1 MEDLYSEDSDF
12 GYSTANNNKNKNMD
26 YLNFNNKVQVGPP
39 KLLHGNDI
47 DNDAYDDFDHD
58 NDNDNNDNAVF
69 RPQKKQTYPKFGMK
83 PKLADLHARFDTP
96 KLPIVVNKINH
107 GPNPNQSK
115 GNVPRAPGSRA
126 LLAFNNTTTNTNSAG
141 NQGKKNFLTGF
152 LNKYRTGDD
161 GVFTHTSLGTPLG
174 SFNIPNSEL
183 PTLWDVIN
191 KNLEASIPTY
201 LTEKP
206 QNPCAIKVDLD
217 FRFDYEEANRLYTW
231 DHIAGT
237 INLYNEAIRHYMDVD
252 PNHFCCMV
260 FERNEPYRQ
269 DGNLKDGVHLIYPD
283 IICDTTIQHMI
294 RNRVLENIHVVFSS
308 LTLKNSYEDMI
319 DKAVISKNN
328 WLMYGCQKP
337 GRDPYSLSR
346 VVDSTMTE
354 VDVSH
359 YTNRHLIELL
369 SLYRKSSHLYTIR
382 EELQKDFDEEI
393 ERQNS
398 KQKKSKDRTVALNKK
413 FVLTTRRRRPKLT
426 DQNLETVKIL
436 VGLLQQYR
444 AEITGRWLEVGY
456 CLHNIDQGL
465 LDVWIEFSKRSDRFK
480 EGECEQLWGTFK
492 DEGLGMGSLHR
503 WAKLDNPQNYKE
515 TQRLRI
521 GSYILKSITGTT
533 YDVARVVYEMFKFQY
548 VCVSIKFNTWY
559 EFKNH
564 RWIEMDSAIGLRKK
578 ISNDVLDEY
587 LRLVSHYNECAI
599 HEIDD
604 DKYQYLDKSKALS
617 DVTYKLRDF
626 TFKEKV
632 FKECYTFFYNK
643 EFMTKLDANPYL
655 IGFENGIYDLSKGT
669 FRDGRPEDYVTLS
682 TGNDYKEFNEDDD
695 EVLAIYKF
703 MSEILPLEPVRNY
716 VWTLLSSFLVGKN
729 KDQNFHL
736 WTGIGGNGKSILVS
750 LFERAFGN
758 YCVKLPVTLI
768 TQKRGAS
775 NAANPELARTRG
787 KRFAS
792 MQEPDEKEQI
802 NVGIM
807 KELTGG
813 DMIMARQL
821 FKEPIEFRPQFK
833 LVLCCNHLPSV
844 PPDDI
849 GTWRRIKVV
858 EFISR
863 FVKNPNPNNQYEFPR
878 DNTLE
883 DKIVDWKE
891 AFMHILLNYYKKYVE
906 AGSLNEPREVT
917 AATDEYQKMSDVYIE
932 FVEDKLVQTSNKSCI
947 LKLEDAYGVFRAWYK
962 SGCDGKLPPRK
973 DFKTALEKKFG
984 QKYGTGS
991 KAGWPGWMYKE
1002 EGKDYEQQP
1011 SFSVSALTD
1020 GTGAAGLPNPPNAY
1034 VRPDTIKGSSQVAPI
1049 KTKDDLFEEENKKF
1063 LEAMAAKIASAAA
1076 RTSVPNTPNVPTAI
1090 SANTGTTPTGSA
1102 SVARRLKPLTPA
1114 ISKKPMSISIMS
1126 PPPVRE
1132 SVATAPAVA
1141 TVAAPT
1147 GTIIGTSGLEDLV
1160 SPNSKRKI
1168 LKLPPATST
1177 ATSATATAAM
1187 ATAATATAATA
1198 TATKSATD

>member
-1 MEDLYSEDSDF
+1 MEDIYSEES
-12 GYSTANNNKNKNMD
+12 ANTFIDKTTRNT
-26 YLNFNNKVQVGPP
+26 
-39 KLLHGNDI
+39 KLLGYGRQTNDLNDI
-47 DNDAYDDFDHD
+47 DNVLD
-58 NDNDNNDNAVF
+58 NDSDNDGNHNHGAHNHGNYNHGNHGNNGFTNNYKN
-69 RPQKKQTYPKFGMK
+69 PLNNIK
-83 PKLADLHARFDTP
+83 PGTLRLNNLNKINNKNYNSEPIYSYP
-96 KLPIVVNKINH
+96 KLPVVVNKINH
-107 GPNPNQSK
+107 GAVISSTNKTN
-115 GNVPRAPGSRA
+115 NTNAAPGSRA
-126 LLAFNNTTTNTNSAG
+126 LFAFNNNNNS
-141 NQGKKNFLTGF
+141 NNNNKKNFLTPF
-152 LNKYRTGDD
+152 LNKYRAGDD
-161 GVFTHTSLGTPLG
+161 GVFTHTGLGTPVG
-174 SFNIPNSEL
+174 SFNIPESEI
-183 PTLWDVIN
+183 PTLWDLVN
-191 KNLEASIPTY
+191 KNIEASIPTY

-206 QNPCAIKVDLD
+206 QNPCAIKADLD
-217 FRFDYEEANRLYTW
+217 FRFDYEESNRLYTW

-237 INLYNEAIRHYMDVD
+237 INLYNEAIRHFMDVKEKD
-252 PNHFCCMV
+252 FCCMV
-260 FERNEPYRQ
+260 FERDEPYRQ
-269 DGNLKDGVHLIYPD
+269 DGNLKDGVHLIFPY
-283 IICDTTIQHMI
+283 IVCDTTIQHMI
-294 RNRVLENIHVVFSS
+294 RNRVLENIHVVYSS
-308 LTLKNSYEDMI
+308 LTLKNSYEDMV
-319 DKAVISKNN
+319 DKQVISKNN

-337 GRDPYSLSR
+337 GRDPYSLTR
-346 VVDSTMTE
+346 VVDGYLKEM
-354 VDVSH
+354 DVSSF
-359 YTNRHLIELL
+359 TNRDLIELL
-369 SLYRKSSHLYTIR
+369 SLYRKTDNVYTIKS
-382 EELQKDFDEEI
+382 ELQAEFEEEV

-398 KQKKSKDRTVALNKK
+398 KQKKVKDRTVAINKK
-413 FVLTTRRRRPKLT
+413 FVLTTRRRKPKLT

-436 VGLLQQYR
+436 VDLLQQYR

-564 RWIEMDSAIGLRKK
+564 RWVEMDSAIGLRKK

-587 LRLVSHYNECAI
+587 LRIVSHYNECAI

-682 TGNDYKEFNEDDD
+682 TGNDYKEFNDDDD

-703 MSEILPLEPVRNY
+703 MNEILPLEPVRNY

-750 LFERAFGN
+750 LFERAFGG

-863 FVKNPNPNNQYEFPR
+863 FVKNPNPNNPYEFPR

-906 AGSLNEPREVT
+906 VGSLNEPKEVT

-932 FVEDKLVQTSNKSCI
+932 FVEDKLVQTSNKDCI
-947 LKLEDAYGVFRAWYK
+947 LKLEDAYGVFRTWYK

-973 DFKTALEKKFG
+973 DFKTALEKKFS

-991 KAGWPGWMYKE
+991 KAGWVGWMYKE
-1002 EGKDYEQQP
+1002 EGKDYDEQP
-1011 SFSVSALTD
+1011 AYSVSAAANGAGIANYNTTKTLINTNNNNTNTNTNNTNTNNTD
-1020 GTGAAGLPNPPNAY
+1020 TNNTNTNNTNSNTDNTTNG
-1034 VRPDTIKGSSQVAPI
+1034 IGSSSTI
-1049 KTKDDLFEEENKKF
+1049 
-1063 LEAMAAKIASAAA
+1063 
-1076 RTSVPNTPNVPTAI
+1076 
-1090 SANTGTTPTGSA
+1090 
-1102 SVARRLKPLTPA
+1102 RRLKPITPL
-1114 ISKKPMSISIMS
+1114 INRKDVPKDLNK
-1126 PPPVRE
+1126 E
-1132 SVATAPAVA
+1132 SNDQNKEQNKEQILPE
-1141 TVAAPT
+1141 
-1147 GTIIGTSGLEDLV
+1147 GTIIGLSSLEQLV
-1160 SPNSKRKI
+1160 SPNSLRKP
-1168 LKLPPATST
+1168 LKIPTPLIKKKADN
-1177 ATSATATAAM
+1177 
-1187 ATAATATAATA
+1187 
-1198 TATKSATD
+1198 K

>member
-1 MEDLYSEDSDF
+1 MICGISKEIPYLPFSAMEDIYSEDSDLKHV
-12 GYSTANNNKNKNMD
+12 NKITD
-26 YLNFNNKVQVGPP
+26 NFLSKKVPQAP
-39 KLLHGNDI
+39 KLGPSNFLNSPFMNSDNDI
-47 DNDAYDDFDHD
+47 DAVQDLGVGVGVEAYSNGTIGPTTSNSQVAPHQLLKGP
-58 NDNDNNDNAVF
+58 N
-69 RPQKKQTYPKFGMK
+69 
-83 PKLADLHARFDTP
+83 RFPGPTQSSFPGLNGNRRTGSDTP
-96 KLPIVVNKINH
+96 RFNAPTLPIVVNRVNH
-107 GPNPNQSK
+107 GPNPNLSK
-115 GNVPRAPGSRA
+115 TTEPRAPGSRA
-126 LLAFNNTTTNTNSAG
+126 LLALHNQTQGAAATG
-141 NQGKKNFLTGF
+141 NQRKNFLTPF
-152 LNKYRTGDD
+152 LNRFRSGED
-161 GVFTHTSLGTPLG
+161 GVFTHTSIG
-174 SFNIPNSEL
+174 SPMGSYNIPDDEM
-183 PTLWDVIN
+183 PQLWDLLD
-191 KNLEASIPTY
+191 KNLANSIPTF

-206 QNPCAIKVDLD
+206 QNPCAIKIDLD
-217 FRFDYEEANRLYTW
+217 FRFDYEETNRLYTW

-237 INLYNEAIRHYMDVD
+237 INLYNEAIRYFMNVNEAHM
-252 PNHFCCMV
+252 CCMI

-269 DGNLKDGVHLIYPD
+269 DGNLKDGVHLIYPE
-283 IICDTTIQHMI
+283 IVCDTTIQHMI

-319 DKAVISKNN
+319 DKQVISKNN

-337 GRDPYSLSR
+337 GRDPYSLTR
-346 VVDSTMTE
+346 IVDANIIEVDS
-354 VDVSH
+354 SK
-359 YTNRHLIELL
+359 YTNRNLIELL
-369 SLYRKSSHLYTIR
+369 SLFKRNHDPYPIK
-382 EELQKDFDEEI
+382 EELKQDFDEEV
-393 ERQNS
+393 ERQTS
-398 KQKKSKDRTVALNKK
+398 KLKKTKDRTVAINKK

-480 EGECEQLWGTFK
+480 DGECEQLWGTFK

-643 EFMTKLDANPYL
+643 EFMPKLDANPYL

-695 EVLAIYKF
+695 EVSAIYKF

-716 VWTLLSSFLVGKN
+716 VWTLLASFLVGKN

-891 AFMHILLNYYKKYVE
+891 AFMHILLNYYKKYAE
-906 AGSLNEPREVT
+906 AGALSEPKEVT

-932 FVEDKLVQTSNKSCI
+932 FVEDKLVQTTNKNCI

-962 SGCDGKLPPRK
+962 SGCEGKLPPRK

-991 KAGWPGWMYKE
+991 KAGWVGWMYKE
-1002 EGKDYEQQP
+1002 EGKDYEKQP
-1011 SFSVSALTD
+1011 NFSVSLLAE
-1020 GTGAAGLPNPPNAY
+1020 GTGNTAGSNGYIPNATGGP
-1034 VRPDTIKGSSQVAPI
+1034 VKN
-1049 KTKDDLFEEENKKF
+1049 KDDLFEEENKKF
-1063 LEAMAAKIASAAA
+1063 LDAMASKIAVAAA
-1076 RTSVPNTPNVPTAI
+1076 RNPSVPNTPVVPTLG
-1090 SANTGTTPTGSA
+1090 SLGSA
-1102 SVARRLKPLTPA
+1102 QAVRRLRPLTPA
-1114 ISKKPMSISIMS
+1114 ISSKKPMSISILS
-1126 PPPVRE
+1126 PTPTRVIP
-1132 SVATAPAVA
+1132 ATQV
-1141 TVAAPT
+1141 PT
-1147 GTIIGTSGLEDLV
+1147 GTIIGNSQPDMGLEDLL
-1160 SPNSKRKI
+1160 SPTKRKLLKLPTPLAHRKI
-1168 LKLPPATST
+1168 L
-1177 ATSATATAAM
+1177 AANQN
-1187 ATAATATAATA
+1187 
-1198 TATKSATD
+1198 